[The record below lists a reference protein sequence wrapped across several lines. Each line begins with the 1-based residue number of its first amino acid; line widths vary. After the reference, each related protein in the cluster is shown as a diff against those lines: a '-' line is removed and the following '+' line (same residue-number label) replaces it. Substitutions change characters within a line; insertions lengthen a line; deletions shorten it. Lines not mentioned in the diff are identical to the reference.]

1 MKKIT
6 YPILF
11 IVLFTLAIYVIFH
24 SLKNIKTQAVTTFP
38 KLTSVP
44 TKTISPTP
52 TPTVIPTDTQTSFT
66 NVQLL
71 KATYGPPLGFIP
83 TEFTVKSGIPAR
95 LEVLA
100 TEDGI
105 GCMGSL
111 MVPDFSN
118 QVEFFEKDKTSI
130 IEFTP
135 STPGLYYITCG
146 MGIPHA
152 NLIVK

>member
-1 MKKIT
+1 MKKLT

-11 IVLFTLAIYVIFH
+11 VILFTLAIYVIFH
-24 SLKNIKTQAVTTFP
+24 SLKNLQTQAATTTP
-38 KLTSVP
+38 KSSSFS
-44 TKTISPTP
+44 TKTVSLAPTP
-52 TPTVIPTDTQTSFT
+52 TSTINIQV
-66 NVQLL
+66 L
-71 KATYGPPLGFIP
+71 KATYGPPFGFIP

-111 MVPDFSN
+111 MVPDFST

-135 STPGLYYITCG
+135 SSPGLYYITCG

-152 NLIVK
+152 SLIVK